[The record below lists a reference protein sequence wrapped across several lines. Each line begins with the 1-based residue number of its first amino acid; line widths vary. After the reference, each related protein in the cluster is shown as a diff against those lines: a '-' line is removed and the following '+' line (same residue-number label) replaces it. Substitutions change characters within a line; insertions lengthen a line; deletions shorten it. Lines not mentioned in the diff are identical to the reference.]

1 MNIVETQL
9 DELVEKLERT
19 KSYLCKKSEPG
30 INYSELIEQINS
42 KIIFLEK
49 NSRLVVKL
57 VSTSKNIVLKLKA
70 KSEADYNLRSL
81 YNFEAVSPFRNFSE
95 IVSNCDAIFLIFQSD
110 KIITKHQYKLIKLAK
125 KKKVSLFISIEQSI
139 NSSSTTLSHYIK
151 SQDYT
156 DIEEYLFLKD
166 SFFELDNII
175 HIELFQQFLTN
186 AATKLKEK
194 FVRNNVR
201 EIINSVNLFFSH
213 KKTKNWQKIEQIKQ
227 TYLEKREVN
236 NYQQQVLTK
245 IFNKLERQQQQKVLS
260 IKQAINQSRSYY
272 TNPFICDSWMFEL
285 QELIERSQIKLVK
298 DKTETYLYLVVE
310 NDKCYEYLH
319 SYVLNLF
326 QERVTK
332 ALKSQWSKINYIYT
346 EGGLEAWVVEANHK
360 IASITLLNNFE
371 IEKNK
376 IIFNL
381 EPLPEININN
391 IVDFQS
397 FRANSKIVFDYN
409 YTQSS
414 WFKLLIFGSIGIAIY
429 LITKIYF
436 GTGRYIGFV
445 ILVFQIINIFTGQSI
460 KKLKLKSHKK
470 ELQRN
475 VSSKYQIL
483 IRLIV
488 EQMTQ
493 TLITSLEQKSN
504 QYLIQ
509 INAISNLAYQKL
521 DTIKQNVNQHQS
533 IKNKL
538 DRDKAK
544 IISFLS

>member
-245 IFNKLERQQQQKVLS
+245 TFNKLERQQQQKVLS